1 MAAESNYSLSP
12 LKPYDET
19 MWDYFSLYDNMPYV
33 WNADNEKRLTLESG
47 NIIKGYRCQ
56 IKEPYEIKH

>member
-1 MAAESNYSLSP
+1 MTSESKYDLSP

-19 MWDYFSLYDNMPYV
+19 MWENFTLYDNMPYV
-33 WNADNEKRLTLESG
+33 WDTDYERRLTLESG
-47 NIIKGYRCQ
+47 NLIKGYRCK